1 MVFTSPPRI
10 PSRRVWKRLAFQEE
24 ILQKCVRKTPLWRTT
39 TTLSNKVVLQRINWG
54 ARQQHCYCHTWDVQ
68 KKCRNS
74 NEVVVAM
81 SKQRRWKKSHTVVEG
96 FFWHCG
102 SFFSA
107 SLLFSNNF
115 VLMMMQQTR
124 DDAADLV
131 DFLHYQ
137 NLLALCDFI
146 NGIR

>member
-81 SKQRRWKKSHTVVEG
+81 SKQTRRWKKESHCCRG
-96 FFWHCG
+96 FFLTLWIL
-102 SFFSA
+102 FFG
-107 SLLFSNNF
+107 FF
-115 VLMMMQQTR
+115 TFFKQFCFD
-124 DDAADLV
+124 DDATDARRRSRPCWLPALSKSARIMR
-131 DFLHYQ
+131 LH
-137 NLLALCDFI
+137 
-146 NGIR
+146 